1 MKKINKNIQ
10 QEISELNQFFEDMEK
25 SLFTGYSEKDFE
37 DMEKDY
43 TLSEKRKRG
52 LTMGDRA
59 VVSNNA
65 KNLGVYLH
73 WNGYREFV
81 ESVLAYCDLKQ
92 YRSPDSD
99 DEYGWARL
107 CQIIG
112 NTLGGTLSLGV
123 GRYERMD
130 TDNYDNGTYII
141 QGWDIKDRL
150 YKHYADNKREYSI
163 FEALKQIN
171 ERQPKEEQ
179 LKEEEIEIYAKN
191 WEEKH
196 LDRLKQEDKIIVE
209 KRIKEMQD
217 TKIDTIKEQEISYE
231 ILEKTG
237 TTYKFDKG
245 DDEHRR

>member
-25 SLFTGYSEKDFE
+25 SLFTEYSEKDFE

>member
-1 MKKINKNIQ
+1 
-10 QEISELNQFFEDMEK
+10 
-25 SLFTGYSEKDFE
+25 
-37 DMEKDY
+37 
-43 TLSEKRKRG
+43 
-52 LTMGDRA
+52 MGDRA
-59 VVSNNA
+59 VISNNT

-92 YRSPDSD
+92 YRSPDDD

-107 CQIIG
+107 CQVIG

-141 QGWDIKDRL
+141 QSWDIKDRL

-163 FEALKQIN
+163 LEALKQIN

-179 LKEEEIEIYAKN
+179 VEDKDIQIYAKN
-191 WEEKH
+191 WEEQH
-196 LDRLKQEDKIIVE
+196 LDRLKSEDRNVVE
-209 KRIKEMQD
+209 KRMKEKQER
-217 TKIDTIKEQEISYE
+217 TKAEIKEQEIPYE

-237 TTYKFDKG
+237 TSYKFDKG
-245 DDEHRR
+245 DDKYRG

>member
-1 MKKINKNIQ
+1 M
-10 QEISELNQFFEDMEK
+10 
-25 SLFTGYSEKDFE
+25 
-37 DMEKDY
+37 
-43 TLSEKRKRG
+43 
-52 LTMGDRA
+52 
-59 VVSNNA
+59 
-65 KNLGVYLH
+65 H

-81 ESVLAYCDLKQ
+81 ESILAYCDLKQ

>member
-1 MKKINKNIQ
+1 
-10 QEISELNQFFEDMEK
+10 
-25 SLFTGYSEKDFE
+25 
-37 DMEKDY
+37 
-43 TLSEKRKRG
+43 
-52 LTMGDRA
+52 MGDRA

-141 QGWDIKDRL
+141 QGWDIKYRL

>member
-1 MKKINKNIQ
+1 
-10 QEISELNQFFEDMEK
+10 
-25 SLFTGYSEKDFE
+25 
-37 DMEKDY
+37 
-43 TLSEKRKRG
+43 
-52 LTMGDRA
+52 MGDRA
-59 VVSNNA
+59 VISNNA

-107 CQIIG
+107 CQVIG

-141 QGWDIKDRL
+141 EGWDIKDRL

-163 FEALKQIN
+163 LEALKQIN

-196 LDRLKQEDKIIVE
+196 LDRLKHEDRIAVE
-209 KRIKEMQD
+209 MRIKESQE
-217 TKIDTIKEQEISYE
+217 TKTDTIKEQEIPYE

-237 TTYKFDKG
+237 TIYKFNKG
-245 DDEHRR
+245 DDEYRR